1 MKFFIF
7 LIFII
12 FVLCFWH
19 FFLRNRLDRL
29 KSIQGF
35 NFIKKMKFEKDQ
47 NVVDER
53 ILNEKKINDEITL
66 KGIDHE
72 QDIKLFDDVA
82 QLMFEKE
89 IKNQELQFADQIQ
102 YEFLNKMPTQA
113 RSQIH
118 QFDLGEWSIF
128 WAYDAQSLEYYASKY
143 GVFYTHVDRNGVE
156 HKMELKYS
164 V

>member
-1 MKFFIF
+1 M
-7 LIFII
+7 
-12 FVLCFWH
+12 
-19 FFLRNRLDRL
+19 NRLDRL

-35 NFIKKMKFEKDQ
+35 NFIKKMKLEKDQ

-53 ILNEKKINDEITL
+53 ILNEKKINDEVTL

-128 WAYDAQSLEYYASKY
+128 WTYDAQSLEYYASKY

>member
-12 FVLCFWH
+12 FVFCFWH
-19 FFLRNRLDRL
+19 FFLRHRLHGL
-29 KSIQGF
+29 KSIQRF
-35 NFIKKMKFEKDQ
+35 NFIKKIKFEKDQ
-47 NVVDER
+47 NV
-53 ILNEKKINDEITL
+53 LNERTLNDEITL

-102 YEFLNKMPTQA
+102 YEFLVVYQK
-113 RSQIH
+113 
-118 QFDLGEWSIF
+118 
-128 WAYDAQSLEYYASKY
+128 
-143 GVFYTHVDRNGVE
+143 VC
-156 HKMELKYS
+156 
-164 V
+164 